1 MFATL
6 YKTMM
11 SIINQNVYIMEKIDI
26 LNSALAES
34 GLTAEAVIKSW
45 YEDNQVSAEFL
56 QQLCPVGEK
65 TTFQDMNFIPSKKF
79 VTPKKVVPGMFYYAD
94 GLIFPEL
101 IKDNQVSAIVGCVD
115 KRRGFALGLRETV
128 LPWSSDWLYVDI
140 PTRLSGKEATALIL
154 KAAQKVRKNAEA
166 AEWCAEYAF
175 DGIKAGTGFMPSKE
189 ELKRIFGNRKKL
201 RESFALLN
209 SGGLS
214 GNCLQ
219 EDAFYWSSSESRSY
233 IGNIVWVV
241 RPSDGSL
248 GYYAK
253 HSRGRVRCV
262 VEFKI

>member
-1 MFATL
+1 M
-6 YKTMM
+6 K
-11 SIINQNVYIMEKIDI
+11 KIDI

-34 GLTAEAVIKSW
+34 GLTAEAVVKSW
-45 YEDNQVSAEFL
+45 YENNQISAEFL
-56 QQLCPVGEK
+56 QQLCSLGKK

-79 VTPKKVVPGMFYYAD
+79 VTPKKIEPGMFYYAD

-101 IKDNQVSAIVGCVD
+101 IKDNQVSAIVGCVE
-115 KRRGFALGLRETV
+115 KNHGLALGLREAM
-128 LPWSSDWLYVDI
+128 LPWSSDWLYIKVLLGLSE
-140 PTRLSGKEATALIL
+140 LSGKEATSLIL
-154 KAAQKVRKNAEA
+154 KTAKEKHENAEA

-219 EDAFYWSSSESRSY
+219 EDAFYWSSSEGG
-233 IGNIVWVV
+233 GNDDSAWVV
-241 RPSDGSL
+241 SPSDGNMDGNYSYKL
-248 GYYAK
+248 Y
-253 HSRGRVRCV
+253 SIPVRSV
-262 VEFKI
+262 LAF

>member
-1 MFATL
+1 M
-6 YKTMM
+6 K
-11 SIINQNVYIMEKIDI
+11 KIDI

-56 QQLCPVGEK
+56 QQLCPVGGK

-101 IKDNQVSAIVGCVD
+101 IKDNQVSAVVGCVD
-115 KRRGFALGLRETV
+115 RNHGLALGLRETE
-128 LPWSSDWLYVDI
+128 LPWSRNFLYVDI

-166 AEWCAEYAF
+166 AEWCAEYTF
-175 DGIKAGTGFMPSKE
+175 DGIKAGTGFLPNKE
-189 ELKRIFGNRKKL
+189 ELKHIFGNRKKL

-219 EDAFYWSSSESRSY
+219 EDAFYWSTSESRSY

-253 HSRGRVRCV
+253 HSSGRVRCA

>member
-1 MFATL
+1 M
-6 YKTMM
+6 K
-11 SIINQNVYIMEKIDI
+11 KIDI

-56 QQLCPVGEK
+56 QQLCPVGGK
-65 TTFQDMNFIPSKKF
+65 TTFQDVNLIPSKKF
-79 VTPKKVVPGMFYYAD
+79 VTPKKIAPGMFYYAD

-115 KRRGFALGLRETV
+115 KRCGLALGLRETE
-128 LPWSSDWLYVDI
+128 LPWSSDWLYVDMSSG
-140 PTRLSGKEATALIL
+140 LSGKEATSLIL
-154 KAAQKVRKNAEA
+154 KTAKERQKKAEA

-175 DGIKAGTGFMPSKE
+175 DGIEAGTGFMPSKE

-219 EDAFYWSSSESRSY
+219 EDAFYWSSSENNNHDVY
-233 IGNIVWVV
+233 AWVV
-241 RPSDGSL
+241 RPSDGGMGSYSKL
-248 GYYAK
+248 N
-253 HSRGRVRCV
+253 SNRVRCV

>member
-1 MFATL
+1 M
-6 YKTMM
+6 K
-11 SIINQNVYIMEKIDI
+11 KI
-26 LNSALAES
+26 A
-34 GLTAEAVIKSW
+34 K
-45 YEDNQVSAEFL
+45 EDGFGKVSLF
-56 QQLCPVGEK
+56 
-65 TTFQDMNFIPSKKF
+65 PSKKF
-79 VTPKKVVPGMFYYAD
+79 AAPKKVVPGMFYYAD

-115 KRRGFALGLRETV
+115 RNHGLALGLREAV

-140 PTRLSGKEATALIL
+140 PTKLSGKEATALIL

-166 AEWCAEYAF
+166 AEWCAEYTF
-175 DGIKAGTGFMPSKE
+175 DGIKAGTGFLPNKE
-189 ELKRIFGNRKKL
+189 ELKHIFGNRKML

-219 EDAFYWSSSESRSY
+219 EDAFYWSTSESRSY

-253 HSRGRVRCV
+253 HSSCRVRCA

>member
-1 MFATL
+1 M
-6 YKTMM
+6 K
-11 SIINQNVYIMEKIDI
+11 KI
-26 LNSALAES
+26 A
-34 GLTAEAVIKSW
+34 K
-45 YEDNQVSAEFL
+45 EDGFGKVSLF
-56 QQLCPVGEK
+56 
-65 TTFQDMNFIPSKKF
+65 PSKKF

-101 IKDNQVSAIVGCVD
+101 IKDNWVSAIVGCVD

-140 PTRLSGKEATALIL
+140 PTKLSGKEATALIL

-166 AEWCAEYAF
+166 AEWCAEYTF

-189 ELKRIFGNRKKL
+189 ELKHIFGNRKTL

-209 SGGLS
+209 FGGLS

-219 EDAFYWSSSESRSY
+219 ENAFYWSSSEDYGGSA
-233 IGNIVWVV
+233 WFV
-241 RPSDGSL
+241 RPSDGFMYD
-248 GYYAK
+248 YYK
-253 HSRGRVRCV
+253 YYSHRVRCA

>member
-1 MFATL
+1 M
-6 YKTMM
+6 K
-11 SIINQNVYIMEKIDI
+11 KIDI

-65 TTFQDMNFIPSKKF
+65 TTFQDVNLIPSKKF
-79 VTPKKVVPGMFYYAD
+79 VTPKKVEPGMFYYAD

-101 IKDNQVSAIVGCVD
+101 IKDSQVSAIVGCVD
-115 KRRGFALGLRETV
+115 RNHGLALGLRETE
-128 LPWSSDWLYVDI
+128 LPWSSTWLYVDM
-140 PTRLSGKEATALIL
+140 PSGLRGKEATSLIL
-154 KAAQKVRKNAEA
+154 KTAKEKQENAEA

-201 RESFALLN
+201 RESFALFT

-219 EDAFYWSSSESRSY
+219 EDAFYWSSSESYTSLAWF
-233 IGNIVWVV
+233 VS
-241 RPSDGSL
+241 PSDG
-248 GYYAK
+248 GMDYYGIK
-253 HSRGRVRCV
+253 DNSRPVRCV
-262 VEFKI
+262 LAF

>member
-1 MFATL
+1 M
-6 YKTMM
+6 
-11 SIINQNVYIMEKIDI
+11 NKI
-26 LNSALAES
+26 A
-34 GLTAEAVIKSW
+34 K
-45 YEDNQVSAEFL
+45 EDGFGKVSL
-56 QQLCPVGEK
+56 L
-65 TTFQDMNFIPSKKF
+65 PSKKF
-79 VTPKKVVPGMFYYAD
+79 VTPKKIAPGMFYYAD

-101 IKDNQVSAIVGCVD
+101 IEDNQVSAIVGCVD
-115 KRRGFALGLRETV
+115 RNHGLALGLRETE
-128 LPWSSDWLYVDI
+128 LPWSSNFLYVDI

-154 KAAQKVRKNAEA
+154 KAAQKVQKNAEA

-219 EDAFYWSSSESRSY
+219 EYAFYWSSSENGYHSGSHA
-233 IGNIVWVV
+233 WVV
-241 RPSDGSL
+241 SPSDGYMDL
-248 GYYAK
+248 YNKLY
-253 HSRGRVRCV
+253 SRPVRCA

>member
-1 MFATL
+1 M
-6 YKTMM
+6 K
-11 SIINQNVYIMEKIDI
+11 KIDI

-65 TTFQDMNFIPSKKF
+65 TTFQDVNLIPSKKF
-79 VTPKKVVPGMFYYAD
+79 VTPKKVVSGMFYYAD

-101 IKDNQVSAIVGCVD
+101 IKDNEVSAIVGCVE
-115 KRRGFALGLRETV
+115 KNHGLALGLRETE
-128 LPWSSDWLYVDI
+128 LPWSRNFLYVDI

-166 AEWCAEYAF
+166 AEWCAEYTF
-175 DGIKAGTGFMPSKE
+175 DGIKAGTGFLPNKE
-189 ELKRIFGNRKKL
+189 ELKHIFGKRKRLSK
-201 RESFALLN
+201 SFALLN

-214 GNCLQ
+214 VDSLQ
-219 EDAFYWSSSESRSY
+219 EDTFYWSSSENGYNDGSHA
-233 IGNIVWVV
+233 WVV
-241 RPSDGSL
+241 SPSDGYMDL
-248 GYYAK
+248 YNKLY
-253 HSRGRVRCV
+253 SRPVRCA